1 MKKNVFIKCY
11 DVCENCEEKCSREC
25 RHSYCLEECE
35 EICDRKPCNKRCD
48 KLMKCGHQCFGLCGE
63 KCPEICEICTKQY
76 KNIIFQ
82 DDKEILLYKTYCDH
96 VFTLKEIDKVFDKKD
111 IEAYRCPECDK
122 LLFSEYRYK
131 DIINNFFKNIQKIKK
146 ESYDKNMGIN
156 DITFFNESRK
166 IIRDKLIPQYDSGH
180 INIID
185 KLTNDIYYEKYNL
198 YEKMPIIFNI
208 INNYQNGNIQKNSSF
223 YYLIT
228 LAEKFMGIEYYV
240 YLIKKKKKINED
252 DFDFLKNFNEIKEYF
267 KTQTIQFNQY
277 FFEELKRKID
287 NMLHYSIIKMKNED
301 EDKDNNGF
309 FSSFFNSNKI
319 KSKDVLKSYF
329 SLDLS
334 LKFLY
339 LHASF
344 YLDNKIIIYK
354 SLKSKWY
361 KCPNDHLYISEE
373 VEKGVSVDS
382 CPHCT
387 FGDIDISWMKKKFGI

>member
-1 MKKNVFIKCY
+1 MK
-11 DVCENCEEKCSREC
+11 R
-25 RHSYCLEECE
+25 CE

-63 KCPEICEICTKQY
+63 KCPEICEMCTKQY

-82 DDKEILLYKTYCDH
+82 DNKEILLYKTYCDH

-131 DIINNFFKNIQKIKK
+131 DLINNFFRNIQKIKK

-166 IIRDKLIPQYDSGH
+166 IIRDKLIPQYNSGN

-208 INNYQNGNIQKNSSF
+208 INNYKNGNIQKNSSF
-223 YYLIT
+223 YYLMT

-240 YLIKKKKKINED
+240 YLIKKKNKINEG

-301 EDKDNNGF
+301 EDNNGF
-309 FSSFFNSNKI
+309 FSSLFNSNKI
-319 KSKDVLKSYF
+319 KSKDVIKSYF
-329 SLDLS
+329 SLDL
-334 LKFLY
+334 KIKNLY
-339 LHASF
+339 PHASLF
-344 YLDNKIIIYK
+344 LDDKILIYK

-361 KCPNDHLYISEE
+361 KCPNDHLYSSEE
-373 VEKGVSVDS
+373 VEKGENVYS

-387 FGDIDISWMKKKFGI
+387 FGDKTISWFKMKFGK